1 MYVLILQRSAASGMP
16 SRGMAGINIQYGT
29 TIPSFEVVTLVFIGE
44 IQNYQSKD
52 QQQPYI

>member
-29 TIPSFEVVTLVFIGE
+29 TIPSFEVVTLVFRGD
-44 IQNYQSKD
+44 IQNSQSKD
-52 QQQPYI
+52 QQ